1 MERDVMELNSCAIQI
16 ADEKNQRGIYL
27 IELMIAIV
35 VLMVGILGS
44 MSLIIVAIG
53 TNGRNRQQSNST
65 VVAQMI
71 TEKIMSVPASTS
83 PTLTITD
90 CSGAA
95 QNINTTGS
103 GTGAGAT
110 LLSSGDVDFSQTLG
124 GTGAPAGYYVQYT
137 TCGTGGRQSV
147 YDVRWNIKSLS
158 SNAKLVTIST
168 RLKSAGKDP
177 RVFAFPV
184 TIRSMIAQGS

>member
-1 MERDVMELNSCAIQI
+1 MERNVMELNSGAIQI
-16 ADEKNQRGIYL
+16 ADKKNQLGINL

-83 PTLTITD
+83 PTLSITD

-103 GTGAGAT
+103 STGAGAT

-137 TCGTGGRQSV
+137 TCGTAGRQSV

-158 SNAKLVTIST
+158 ASAKLVTIST

>member
-1 MERDVMELNSCAIQI
+1 MELNGC
-16 ADEKNQRGIYL
+16 GIKSGKKPGETGMYMV
-27 IELMIAIV
+27 ELMIAIV
-35 VLMVGILGS
+35 VLMVGVLGS

-53 TNGRNRQQSNST
+53 SNGRNKQQSNST

-90 CSGAA
+90 CAGAA

-103 GTGAGAT
+103 STGAGAT

-124 GTGAPAGYYVQYT
+124 SGGAPAGYYVQYT
-137 TCGTGGRQSV
+137 TCGTAGRQAV
-147 YDVRWNIKSLS
+147 YDVRWNIKTLS
-158 SNAKLVTIST
+158 TYAKLITVST
-168 RLKSAGKDP
+168 KLKSAGKDP
-177 RVFAFPV
+177 KTYAFPV
-184 TIRSMIAQGS
+184 TIRSMAGQGT